1 VETDDLSR
9 REFQNILLIN
19 LSAAAEIVQ
28 AMPLLNKVRRRY
40 PKARIDVLTSPSVAE
55 LLRHNPAIER
65 VLEFSHDEGSR
76 PWRLAPL
83 VEAAKLIPQ
92 IREAGYELVL
102 DLEGDLHS
110 AIFARGSGA
119 TVRIGF
125 DRPRGNPSRK
135 LPETISAKA
144 RQHLWRGARHGSSLA
159 YTHRVAAPLPTTH
172 PVDRYLAVAHR
183 LGLGDGA
190 PDFSFPIPPE
200 ASTRIDALLDY
211 YGIAK
216 ARLIAIA
223 PGADWQTEQ
232 WRAHGFA
239 EVARHVLQKGF
250 AVCLIGME
258 QDRAACSEVAPLAPA
273 AINLAGETTLSELAA
288 LIRKAVIRVTNDSA
302 PMHFAVALDRPV
314 VSIFGPTDPI
324 WDGPYSRPKAV
335 LRAELPCSP
344 CYLRELSA
352 CAYGHACMAKV
363 SAAAVIAR
371 VEAVLAKL
379 PNRPVVPGQT
389 SRQQPIRR

>member
-19 LSAAAEIVQ
+19 LSAAAEVVQ
-28 AMPLLNKVRRRY
+28 AMPLLNKIHRRY

-55 LLRHNPAIER
+55 LLRYNSAIAR

-83 VEAAKLIPQ
+83 IEAAKRIPQ
-92 IREAGYELVL
+92 IREVGYELVL

-110 AIFARGSGA
+110 AIFTRASGA

-125 DRPRGNPSRK
+125 DRPRGDLSRK
-135 LPETISAKA
+135 LPKTISAEA
-144 RQHLWRGARHGSSLA
+144 RLWRAARHGSSLT
-159 YTHRVAAPLPTTH
+159 YTHRVAAPLPMTH
-172 PVDRYLAVAHR
+172 PVDRYLAIAHR

-250 AVCLIGME
+250 AICLIGME

-288 LIRKAVIRVTNDSA
+288 LIRKSVICVTNDCA

-324 WDGPYSRPKAV
+324 SDGPYSRPNAV
-335 LRAELPCSP
+335 LRAEVPCSP

-352 CAYGHACMAKV
+352 CTYGHACMAKV

-379 PNRPVVPGQT
+379 PNRPAVLGQA
-389 SRQQPIRR
+389 SMQQPIRR